1 MSAPVRLPTPLT
13 PSTPFTLS
21 TPFTY
26 VECPRDSWQALP
38 TVIPTARKVAHL
50 RALLDAG
57 FRQLDLGS
65 LVGPGLPQMA
75 DTEAVLAELPEPDGR
90 DYLSVIANLRGLERA
105 AAQPRVTSV
114 GYPLAVAD
122 SFQRRNTGR
131 SVSESLPLLAELLR
145 EAQAAGK
152 RLVVYLSM
160 GFGNPDGDPWTP
172 QTTLEMLA
180 RVRDLGARDVALA
193 DTLGHATPELVA
205 QLCRAAVQHFGAAGL
220 GVHLHARPEGALA
233 VTQAALDAGITWH
246 EGALAGV
253 GGCPY
258 SGSALIGNLASEVVL
273 PALAAQG
280 YTLPG
285 LNLAALPGL
294 AAAAAEVA
302 EVGAG

>member
-1 MSAPVRLPTPLT
+1 MPLSATTVR
-13 PSTPFTLS
+13 
-21 TPFTY
+21 Y

-38 TVIPTARKVAHL
+38 RPIPTARKAAHL

-57 FRQLDLGS
+57 FRHLDLGS
-65 LVGPGLPQMA
+65 LVGRGLPQMA
-75 DTEAVLAELPEPDGR
+75 DTEAVLAELPPPDGR

-105 AAQPRVTSV
+105 TAQPTVTSV
-114 GYPLAVAD
+114 GYPLSVSD

-131 SVSESLPLLAELLR
+131 SVEESLPLLSELLS
-145 EAQAAGK
+145 EGQAAGK
-152 RLVVYLSM
+152 RVVVYLSM

-180 RVRDLGARDVALA
+180 RVRDLGAAEVALA

-205 QLCRAAVQHFGAAGL
+205 RLCQAAVQRFGAAGL
-220 GVHLHARPEGALA
+220 GVHLHARPEGVLA
-233 VTQAALDAGITWH
+233 VTQAALDAGICWH

-258 SGSALIGNLASEVVL
+258 SGSALIGNLGSEVVL

-280 YTLPG
+280 YAVPG
-285 LNLAALPGL
+285 LDLGSLPELAAQ
-294 AAAAAEVA
+294 AAAVAALGRGETA
-302 EVGAG
+302 A